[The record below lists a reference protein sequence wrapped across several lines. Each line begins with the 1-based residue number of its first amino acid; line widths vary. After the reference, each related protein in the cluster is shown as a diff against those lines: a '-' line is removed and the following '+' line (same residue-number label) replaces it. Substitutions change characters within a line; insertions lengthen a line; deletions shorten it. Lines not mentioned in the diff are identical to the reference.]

1 MTLIRGG
8 GDNTRLILENG
19 KRHLCQYDTGF
30 GSMTVGVFTESLHS
44 KLTDEGGSVDIS
56 YTLDVNS
63 NLSSFN
69 ELHITVKEAGAAER
83 P

>member
-1 MTLIRGG
+1 
-8 GDNTRLILENG
+8 
-19 KRHLCQYDTGF
+19 
-30 GSMTVGVFTESLHS
+30 MTVGVFTESLHS

-69 ELHITVKEAGAAER
+69 ELHITVKEAGVAEC

>member
-1 MTLIRGG
+1 
-8 GDNTRLILENG
+8 
-19 KRHLCQYDTGF
+19 
-30 GSMTVGVFTESLHS
+30 MTVGVFTESLHS

>member
-1 MTLIRGG
+1 
-8 GDNTRLILENG
+8 
-19 KRHLCQYDTGF
+19 
-30 GSMTVGVFTESLHS
+30 MTVGVFTESLHS

-69 ELHITVKEAGAAER
+69 ELHITVKEAGAAA
-83 P
+83 PP